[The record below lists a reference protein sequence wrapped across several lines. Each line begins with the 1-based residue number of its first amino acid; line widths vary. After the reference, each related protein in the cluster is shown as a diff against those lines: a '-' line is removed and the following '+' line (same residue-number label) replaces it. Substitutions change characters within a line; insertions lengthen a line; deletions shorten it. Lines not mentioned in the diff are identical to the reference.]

1 MIGHVFKYGVKCL
14 FRAKEILF
22 WSFVFP
28 FALSTFMYLSFGN
41 IFETTEQFHVIPV
54 AVVKEGEN
62 AVIENVLSSLSE
74 EGENQLLTVER
85 TGNEKAERL
94 LEEETVT
101 GILYVGEEIR
111 LKVKQNGMEQTILQM
126 MLKQI
131 RQSEKVVKDVLA
143 NHPERLAK
151 TIEVLQD
158 EVSIVAGKQYSSG
171 NQDNVV
177 NYFYAVFAMTCL
189 FASFASCDRSCKI
202 QADVSEIGLRRTVTP
217 THKSTIIVTEFL
229 VCECL
234 QLILAGLLFVYLK
247 FILHINVG
255 DKYGCILLLL
265 LLGTSFGT
273 MFGIFI
279 GSLPKIR
286 EEAKIGILVGV
297 SLFFCACSDLMIQ
310 GIRDWMDHHIPV
322 MNAVNPAAWICDS
335 FYALNVYDT
344 YERFAG
350 NMLAL
355 AVMTG
360 ALGMVSYFIIRRGR
374 YASL

>member
-1 MIGHVFKYGVKCL
+1 MFGHVFKYGVRCL

-22 WSFVFP
+22 WSLAFP

-41 IFETTEQFHVIPV
+41 IFETTEEFHVIPV
-54 AVVKEGEN
+54 AVVNETDN

-74 EGENQLLTVER
+74 EGEDQLLTIKR
-85 TGNEKAERL
+85 TGTKEAEQL

-101 GILYVGEEIR
+101 GVLYVGEDIR

-131 RQSEKVVKDVLA
+131 RQSEGVIKDVIA
-143 NHPERLAK
+143 NHPERLAE
-151 TIEVLQD
+151 TIEAMRQD
-158 EVSIVAGKQYSSG
+158 ASLVEGKQYGSG

-217 THKSTIIVTEFL
+217 THRSTIIVTEFL

-234 QLILAGLLFVYLK
+234 QLILSGLLYVYLK

-297 SLFFCACSDLMIQ
+297 SLFFCACSDLMVQ
-310 GIRDWMDHHIPV
+310 GVRDWLDHHMPAA
-322 MNAVNPAAWICDS
+322 NAVNPAAWICDS

-355 AVMTG
+355 AVMTVT
-360 ALGMVSYFIIRRGR
+360 LGVVSYFIIRRSR

>member
-1 MIGHVFKYGVKCL
+1 MFGHVFKYGVKCL
-14 FRAKEILF
+14 FRAKEIIF

-54 AVVKEGEN
+54 AVVKEEDN
-62 AVIENVLSSLSE
+62 AMIENVLSALSE
-74 EGENQLLTVER
+74 SGENQLLTINRTER
-85 TGNEKAERL
+85 EEAEQL

-101 GILYVGEEIR
+101 GILYVGEDIR

-131 RQSEKVVKDVLA
+131 RQSEGVIKDVIA
-143 NHPERLAK
+143 NHPERLAE
-151 TIEVLQD
+151 TVEAMRQD
-158 EVSIVAGKQYSSG
+158 VSFVEEKQYGSG

-217 THKSTIIVTEFL
+217 THRSTIIVTEFL

-234 QLILAGLLFVYLK
+234 QIILSGLLFVYLK

-297 SLFFCACSDLMIQ
+297 SLFFCACSDLMVQ
-310 GIRDWMDHHIPV
+310 GVRDWLDHHMPAA
-322 MNAVNPAAWICDS
+322 NAVNPAAWICDS
-335 FYALNVYDT
+335 FYALNVYNT

-355 AVMTG
+355 AAMTVT
-360 ALGMVSYFIIRRGR
+360 LGVVSYFIIRRSR